1 MARVDTMTSV
11 LMAAAL
17 SAAVT
22 LPVSAQGSAE
32 DGLRRVLLIER
43 DLDLLRGELLGLD
56 ELEATIRVDGAET
69 TRPLSDLLG
78 LVRLEASVP
87 ANGESPMVEFVDGR
101 RIVGVFDPRLG
112 ETAEE
117 GRVSWSSDYLG
128 TLSIPLEEVA
138 AMRLRRGAA
147 IPRLAADAAGDR
159 LLLSNGDAVE
169 GFLASMGSEIVVEPM
184 EGEPLTLEAI
194 RVASVALL
202 NPRAAAEGIS
212 LWTSSG
218 SVVEAE
224 AVRMEYPQVNFS
236 SLRSGEVTIPL
247 DELSAIC
254 FDERAFVPLA
264 RLTPAVSSPSDL
276 PGAVESPAVAEPGA
290 ALGLSDVLFRGPVR
304 AVYVLEGRTGIFRAE
319 AEVPAESRLWADLS
333 LVVRVDGR
341 EAARHELGNGQWR
354 AEVSVEFA
362 RARMLEI
369 AVEEAGRGPI
379 EDVVVL
385 RSPRLAFAGR

>member
-1 MARVDTMTSV
+1 MGRCDTVMSAV
-11 LMAAAL
+11 IAAAL
-17 SAAVT
+17 GAAVVV
-22 LPVSAQGSAE
+22 PAAAQGSAE

-43 DLDLLRGELLGLD
+43 DLDLLRGELLALD
-56 ELEATIRVDGAET
+56 EQEATIRVDGVET

-87 ANGESPMVEFVDGR
+87 ADGASPMVEFIDGR

-112 ETAEE
+112 AAAEE
-117 GRVSWSSDYLG
+117 DRVSWSSDYLG

-138 AMRLRRGAA
+138 SMRLRRGAA

-194 RVASVALL
+194 RVASIALL
-202 NPRAAAEGIS
+202 NPRVAAEGMS

-224 AVRMEYPQVNFS
+224 AVRMEDPQVNFS

-290 ALGLSDVLFRGPVR
+290 ALGLSDVQFRGPVR

-354 AEVSVEFA
+354 AEVAVEFA

-385 RSPRLAFAGR
+385 RSPRLAFVGR